1 MIVLF
6 AILAT
11 ALADVH
17 QMQLTQIGNYDSGQY
32 VADVS
37 IGTPEQ
43 DFKWPADAE
52 GVVGKDTVRLGA
64 NGPKK
69 FVIPGTVFGQA
80 AKFRSTFSD
89 NDVDGVL
96 GLGFPTNAAGGIT
109 PPVNRA
115 IDLHLLDEPVFTVYM
130 KAANGKEGGDGG
142 LVTYGAVDTT
152 HCGQILAYEPLT
164 SKTHWQFAIT
174 SVTSGKYHSTAKW
187 SARSDTTNS
196 FIEMPAPEAAAIA
209 DAHGAKWD
217 NDLGHYVIDCKAKA
231 SMELTIGQRKYT
243 IEAKN
248 FVLSAPDGRCVLAL
262 KPLATMTFGYVMSLG
277 VPFHRQFC
285 TYPPLDAEGLLGN
298 DTVRLG
304 APGSKQLI
312 VPGTVFGRAT
322 KFSAPFIDNEIDG
335 VLGLA
340 FPVIAPSRIT
350 PPMSRAVQLNL
361 VDDPLF
367 TVYLKSSNDKTDTN
381 GGVITY
387 GAIDTEHCGPVT
399 AYEPLT
405 TPTHWQFKLVAV
417 TSGNFHMNVNCRA
430 RSDTSSSF
438 IGAPAAEADA
448 IVREHKATWNEDL
461 QHYVIDCDAKPT
473 MMLKIGKQNYTIHS
487 ENLVLQLPDGGCAL
501 ALKALSG
508 QKFSPIWTLGIPFHR
523 QYCTVHDFAQERI
536 GFAKPKN

>member
-6 AILAT
+6 AILTT

-17 QMQLTQIGNYDSGQY
+17 QMQLTQVGGYDSVQY

-43 DFKWPADAE
+43 DFKVVVSTASANFYVTDGLCKISGNDDEGCKGDSRCDRGLICKTFCPKRACCEKKNSTSACNGKNFFNPTASKSYEKVDGKFIERWPADAE

-89 NDVDGVL
+89 NNVDGVL
-96 GLGFPTNAAGGIT
+96 GLGFPANAAGGIT

-115 IDLHLLDEPVFTVYM
+115 IDLHLLDEPLFTVYM

-142 LVTYGAVDTT
+142 LVMYGAVDTT

-174 SVTSGKYHSTAKW
+174 SVTSGKYFSTAKW

-231 SMELTIGQRKYT
+231 SMELTVGQRKYT

-248 FVLSAPDGRCVLAL
+248 FVVSAPDGRCVLAL

-285 TYPPLDAEGLLGN
+285 T
-298 DTVRLG
+298 
-304 APGSKQLI
+304 
-312 VPGTVFGRAT
+312 
-322 KFSAPFIDNEIDG
+322 
-335 VLGLA
+335 
-340 FPVIAPSRIT
+340 
-350 PPMSRAVQLNL
+350 
-361 VDDPLF
+361 
-367 TVYLKSSNDKTDTN
+367 
-381 GGVITY
+381 
-387 GAIDTEHCGPVT
+387 
-399 AYEPLT
+399 
-405 TPTHWQFKLVAV
+405 
-417 TSGNFHMNVNCRA
+417 
-430 RSDTSSSF
+430 
-438 IGAPAAEADA
+438 
-448 IVREHKATWNEDL
+448 
-461 QHYVIDCDAKPT
+461 
-473 MMLKIGKQNYTIHS
+473 
-487 ENLVLQLPDGGCAL
+487 
-501 ALKALSG
+501 
-508 QKFSPIWTLGIPFHR
+508 
-523 QYCTVHDFAQERI
+523 VHDFGQGRI
-536 GFAKPKN
+536 GFADSL